1 MDPDYIGSVPDFLS
15 DPDLDSGNKSD
26 PDPDKKT
33 RIRNTG
39 FTFYIPVLGSS
50 VAEPHPVDGSVSGS
64 PYYGGG
70 APGTATNIKH
80 FSLFYYCTCTVPVQ
94 YIYLPVPAQEG
105 SRYGKIYTIK
115 IC

>member
-1 MDPDYIGSVPDFLS
+1 MLKVLPNYDIKNLLTCIYSFWAFFFMDPDYFGSVPDFLS

-50 VAEPHPVDGSVSGS
+50 VAEPP
-64 PYYGGG
+64 P
-70 APGTATNIKH
+70 
-80 FSLFYYCTCTVPVQ
+80 F
-94 YIYLPVPAQEG
+94 
-105 SRYGKIYTIK
+105 
-115 IC
+115 